1 MAFLVALG
9 VFVAVVVVGVVL
21 FTTGHIVFGFVAV
34 LASVPFA
41 LATWMKWGDRGSERP
56 AARRVSERPRA
67 STGR

>member
-34 LASVPFA
+34 LASAPFA
-41 LATWMKWGDRGSERP
+41 LATWMKWGDRGI
-56 AARRVSERPRA
+56 
-67 STGR
+67 